1 METLAGTLTSAR
13 EGIPEMDGDQD
24 AADAVIGILE
34 DAGSQLGYL
43 QVNCCAPG
51 RMKYYVTALEELN
64 KAQAAINKSVGGG
77 H

>member
-1 METLAGTLTSAR
+1 METLAETLTSAR
-13 EGIPEMDGDQD
+13 EGIPKMDGDED

-51 RMKYYVTALEELN
+51 RMKFYVTTLENLN
-64 KAQAAINKSVGGG
+64 RAQAAINKSVARG